1 MDSALLKKLFG
12 TPPAWGGSCVI
23 LVDAETSV
31 KQTGTDSIVTG
42 GVKSYAPR
50 VTSGRVAADA
60 VCYHPEHNAL
70 FVIQRLR
77 SKQTTG
83 EDVTQQ
89 TLVVVDI
96 NHVVGV
102 EFESTEQLAAL
113 GLKAPPLPDKPR
125 YTPGML
131 VG

>member
-1 MDSALLKKLFG
+1 MDSGLLKKLFG
-12 TPPAWGGSCVI
+12 APPAWSGACVV
-23 LVDAETSV
+23 LVDGETSV
-31 KQTGTDSIVTG
+31 KTTGADSIVTG

-60 VCYHPEHNAL
+60 VSYHPEHNAL
-70 FVIQRLR
+70 FVIQRVR
-77 SKQTTG
+77 TTQTTG
-83 EDVTQQ
+83 EHVTQQ
-89 TLVVVDI
+89 TLIVVDI

-102 EFESTEQLAAL
+102 EFEGTDQLALL

-125 YTPGML
+125 YTAGML